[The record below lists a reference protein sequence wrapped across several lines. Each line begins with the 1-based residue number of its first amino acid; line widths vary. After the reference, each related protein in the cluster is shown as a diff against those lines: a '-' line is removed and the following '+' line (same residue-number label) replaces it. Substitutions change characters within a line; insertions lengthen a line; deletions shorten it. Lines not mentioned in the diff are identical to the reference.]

1 MGRTAQLFAF
11 DCQALKMAIMNRVLL
26 VEDDRSW
33 QQILT
38 EILTDSGLIV
48 DLAINLEEAVTSLRS
63 FTHRLAVVD
72 LSLSG
77 SDPHNQDG
85 LRVLD
90 ALRYHDPHCQAV
102 LLTGFATVEL
112 AVSALTEHG
121 AITCLRKETFQLTQ
135 FRELI
140 QRILVRAPTVEHS
153 DHQMQELIPANTSV
167 DKVNFASEEE
177 GSFSG
182 AALVVEDDA
191 GWRSIF
197 SELLSDA
204 GFRVRL
210 CSSVGEG
217 LGYLRREKYALAVVD
232 LSLTGSFYYPEE
244 SRGEGYGDTDHRG
257 DTNLRGDKD
266 HRTGHDLEGYRLL
279 AITRG
284 VGIPTIVVSG
294 VATPSEI
301 EAAYSE
307 QGIYAYLQ
315 KQVFNRQVFL
325 ETVKDAL
332 AAARTG
338 SELDRLTERERE
350 VLDLLAQGM
359 TNKEIADSLVISTNT
374 VKRHLKA
381 IFEKLDIHTRSA
393 AAAKAISGSPG

>member
-1 MGRTAQLFAF
+1 
-11 DCQALKMAIMNRVLL
+11 
-26 VEDDRSW
+26 
-33 QQILT
+33 
-38 EILTDSGLIV
+38 V
-48 DLAINLEEAVTSLRS
+48 DLT
-63 FTHRLAVVD
+63 
-72 LSLSG
+72 
-77 SDPHNQDG
+77 
-85 LRVLD
+85 
-90 ALRYHDPHCQAV
+90 
-102 LLTGFATVEL
+102 
-112 AVSALTEHG
+112 
-121 AITCLRKETFQLTQ
+121 
-135 FRELI
+135 
-140 QRILVRAPTVEHS
+140 
-153 DHQMQELIPANTSV
+153 
-167 DKVNFASEEE
+167 SEERE
-177 GSFSG
+177 PFVPG

-197 SELLSDA
+197 YELLADA

-210 CSSVGEG
+210 CSSMGEG
-217 LGYLRREKYALAVVD
+217 LGCLRREKYALAVVD
-232 LSLTGSFYYPEE
+232 LSLTGASYYAEE
-244 SRGEGYGDTDHRG
+244 ARGEGPG
-257 DTNLRGDKD
+257 
-266 HRTGHDLEGYRLL
+266 GHELEGYRLL

-315 KQVFNRQVFL
+315 KQVFSRQVFL

-359 TNKEIADSLVISTNT
+359 TNKEIADALVISTNT

-393 AAAKAISGSPG
+393 AAAKAIGSSSPV